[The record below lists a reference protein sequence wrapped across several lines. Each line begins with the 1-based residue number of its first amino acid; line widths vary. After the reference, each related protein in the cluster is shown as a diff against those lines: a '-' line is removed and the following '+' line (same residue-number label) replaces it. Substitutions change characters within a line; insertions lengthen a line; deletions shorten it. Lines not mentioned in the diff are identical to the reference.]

1 MQSTIVAA
9 TTVSDFSH
17 DDTATSTDNGI
28 LRLVDVD
35 CNLWHSDLE
44 QLWRPLC
51 DSTSTNNTT
60 KDTLSIIPDCF
71 RILQHDDVRNIVA
84 VVSPSST
91 VAQAER
97 GISALSDLETAL
109 KSDNGANSSTHSDRR
124 DATVSPLV
132 QFPRIL
138 TTIGIH
144 PYHVTDEDIVE
155 QGLEAHMQRA
165 RRLLMGDQALTNETK
180 SIASIENS
188 HGRRRRARWCSAIGE
203 CGLDASDG
211 FPPLDQQIP
220 VFVAQLQ
227 WAIELHG
234 TYPLFVHER
243 LAFDTTMA
251 LLQQH
256 IAHNEHGP
264 CVPILIHCFTGT
276 VAECRA
282 YVERGYFLSISGHVF
297 RDSAHEVRQC
307 LVDGVLP
314 LDKLMVETDAPYMGF
329 ASCRDALVAHNADFM
344 QSLKAK
350 ERKKWTGNQRPNP
363 PSALTAVLLKVLDLI
378 NQGRVVRGE
387 RLLTARELAHCTSRN
402 ANEFFG
408 FGFSNNELWV

>member
-1 MQSTIVAA
+1 MQSTIVSA
-9 TTVSDFSH
+9 TTVGDRSH
-17 DDTATSTDNGI
+17 DDVTATTADNGS

-51 DSTSTNNTT
+51 DFNSTTNNTT
-60 KDTLSIIPDCF
+60 IPIPDCF

-84 VVSPSST
+84 MVSPSST

-109 KSDNGANSSTHSDRR
+109 VSHSSADSDS
-124 DATVSPLV
+124 DATVSLPSL

-138 TTIGIH
+138 TTVGIH
-144 PYHVTDEDIVE
+144 PYHVTDDDVVQE
-155 QGLEAHMQRA
+155 GLEAHMQRA
-165 RRLLMGDQALTNETK
+165 RRLLIGDQALTKETK
-180 SIASIENS
+180 STDSMQNS
-188 HGRRRRARWCSAIGE
+188 HGRRRRRARWCSAIGE

-211 FPPLDQQIP
+211 FPPLEQQIP

-227 WAIELHG
+227 LAAELHG

-251 LLQQH
+251 LLQRH

-329 ASCRDALVAHNADFM
+329 ASCRDALVAHNADFI
-344 QSLKAK
+344 QGLKAK

-387 RLLTARELAHCTSRN
+387 RLLTAQELAHCTSRN

-408 FGFSNNELWV
+408 FGFPNDEL